1 MNGLGGRSERAAD
14 DVSRTLMPEDA
25 AIRPERFARSVL
37 DGLSARVAVLDGAGT
52 IVAANRAWKTFAA
65 DNGVDPRTVSEGA
78 DYLGA
83 CDAAASGPGAE
94 GAADFAVG
102 IREVLAG
109 RKEQFE
115 LEYPCHSPTERR
127 WFVARVS
134 RLPEAGPARA
144 VVAHEDITD
153 RRRREEERARRRLRE
168 AAARARTEE
177 QRAIGRELH
186 DRLAHTMVLVHHS
199 LQLHEAYEERGDP
212 QEAAKKLELAKRMA
226 EEAIE
231 QTRDLSRALR
241 SDEAAGGLEAGL
253 SELLS
258 GLVPPGMTHELSVEG
273 EVEEAAAQVREQLF
287 LVLREAVRN
296 AVTHSG
302 ASKLRVELRTDRER
316 IAGVVRDDGRGFD
329 RKPRERPEAG
339 GLAYMAERASLL
351 GGTCSIESAL
361 GKGTRVEASFPI
373 DGA

>member
-1 MNGLGGRSERAAD
+1 MNGLGGRSGRAAD

-25 AIRPERFARSVL
+25 PIRPERFARSVL
-37 DGLSARVAVLDGAGT
+37 DGLSARVAVLDASGT

-65 DNGVDPRTVSEGA
+65 DSGVDPRTVSEGA

-83 CDAAASGPGAE
+83 CDAAAGPGAE
-94 GAADFAVG
+94 GAAEFAVG

-115 LEYPCHSPTERR
+115 VEYPCHSPTERR

-134 RLPEAGPARA
+134 RLLEAGPARA

-199 LQLHEAYEERGDP
+199 IQLHEAYEERGDP

-241 SDEAAGGLEAGL
+241 SHEAAGGLEAVL

-302 ASKLRVELRTDRER
+302 AGKLRVELRTDRER
-316 IAGVVRDDGRGFD
+316 IAGVVADDGRGFD
-329 RKPRERPEAG
+329 RKPREGPEAG

-351 GGTCSIESAL
+351 GGTCSIESAP
-361 GKGTRVEASFPI
+361 GEGTRVEASFPF